1 MGWPFHGNAPAPALE
16 LSMSDIHDRFVK
28 AFHNTAAHKNSW
40 DVFRDFINLAAR
52 ELDLPRI
59 RSPKNIEE
67 SQAICARYGQKEIDG
82 FHTLFNLLCEA
93 LTTERSDFLGRVYM
107 SLEIGN
113 SRSGQYFSPVS
124 IQRLMAQLNG
134 ADISEQL
141 RKQPFI
147 ELSEPTAGSGGFI
160 IEYAEL
166 MRGQGHNVSQQLV
179 VQAIDI
185 DPVAADMT
193 FVQLSLLGIAA
204 EVITGNT
211 LTLDVYDRRF
221 TPIYYAENWTKR
233 REEHARQSRILQFLK
248 AC

>member
-1 MGWPFHGNAPAPALE
+1 
-16 LSMSDIHDRFVK
+16 MSDIHDRFVK

-59 RSPKNIEE
+59 RSAKNIEE
-67 SQAICARYGQKEIDG
+67 SKAICTRYGQKEIEG
-82 FHTLFNLLCEA
+82 FHSLFNLLCEA

-124 IQRLMAQLNG
+124 IQRLIAQLNG

-141 RKQPFI
+141 IKRPFI

-166 MRGQGHNVSQQLV
+166 MRELGYNVSQRLY

-185 DPVAADMT
+185 DSVAADMT

-211 LTLDVYDRRF
+211 ITLDVYDRRY
-221 TPIYYAENWTKR
+221 TPVYYAENWQKR
-233 REEHARQSRILQFLK
+233 REDDARNSRMMQFLK